1 MKCQYCGK
9 EYIKNSA
16 DLSYMPEFMQE
27 KLKYIPACNC
37 LEKLH
42 EQEMEALRKKQDEE
56 SRMNRVKKFMDIS
69 VVDAKF
75 FKSTF
80 ENADMSSKHMRTA
93 ERYAKSFLTKNQNV
107 GMLLYGGVGTGK
119 TYATACIA
127 NYLREH
133 GKSVFVMNL
142 GLYFNKLKIEWEKEE
157 KAVLENVKKCDLL
170 IIDDFGAEMT
180 SNTENVT
187 WRDEKIFNLIDTAYR
202 SEKPLIISTNL
213 RYHEDLSKCEIEK
226 NLGSRIRD
234 RVVDMCYPIAV
245 IGKSR
250 RGINKE
256 TFWES
261 IA

>member
-9 EYIKNSA
+9 EYVKNTA

-27 KLKYIPACNC
+27 KLRYIPACNC

-56 SRMNRVKKFMDIS
+56 SRINRVKKFTDIS

-107 GMLLYGGVGTGK
+107 G
-119 TYATACIA
+119 

-157 KAVLENVKKCDLL
+157 KAVLENVKKFDLL
-170 IIDDFGAEMT
+170 IIDDFCAEMT
-180 SNTENVT
+180 SNTETIT

-213 RYHEDLSKCEIEK
+213 KFNQDLSKCEIEK

-234 RVVDMCYPIAV
+234 RVVDMCYPILVA
-245 IGKSR
+245 GRSR
-250 RGINKE
+250 RGIDEKS
-256 TFWES
+256 FWES